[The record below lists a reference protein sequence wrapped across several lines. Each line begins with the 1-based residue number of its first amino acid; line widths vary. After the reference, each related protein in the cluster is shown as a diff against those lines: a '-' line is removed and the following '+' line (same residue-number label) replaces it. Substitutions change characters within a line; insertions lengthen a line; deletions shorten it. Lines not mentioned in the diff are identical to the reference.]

1 MLARRTSFNVL
12 LGSARVI
19 RVLYAGMTYIVDC
32 VIGVS
37 SGHTGMVPWHAI
49 YIVDCYWGQLR
60 WYRYHTLARHTLL
73 TVLLGS
79 AQIIQVSYAGTT
91 YIVDCV
97 IGVSSD
103 YTGII
108 RWLDVHSWL
117 CYWGQLRSYRYH
129 TLARRTSLT
138 VLLGSTQVIQ
148 LSYAGSTY
156 IVDCVIGV
164 SSGHTGIVHCHDV
177 HR

>member
-60 WYRYHTLARHTLL
+60 WYRYHTLARRTLL

-79 AQIIQVSYAGTT
+79 AQIIQV
-91 YIVDCV
+91 
-97 IGVSSD
+97 
-103 YTGII
+103 
-108 RWLDVHSWL
+108 
-117 CYWGQLRSYRYH
+117 
-129 TLARRTSLT
+129 
-138 VLLGSTQVIQ
+138 
-148 LSYAGSTY
+148 SYAGSTY

-164 SSGHTGIVHCHDV
+164 SSGHTGIIRLLDVHHWLCYWGQLKSYSYHTLARRTLSTVLLGVSSGHTGIVHCHDV